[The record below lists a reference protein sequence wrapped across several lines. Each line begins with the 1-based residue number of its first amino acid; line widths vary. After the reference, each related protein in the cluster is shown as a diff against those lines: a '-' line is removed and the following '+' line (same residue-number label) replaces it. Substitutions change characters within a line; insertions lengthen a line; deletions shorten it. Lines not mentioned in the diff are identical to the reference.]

1 MGKERDE
8 LLEEPMDELL
18 DNMTMV
24 KALVADV
31 IECPLEALLEK
42 VLEDGE
48 FKIDGVV
55 LERIRSVKS
64 LTFVS
69 ILEEIRE

>member
-8 LLEEPMDELL
+8 VLEEPMDELL
-18 DNMTMV
+18 DNMATV

-42 VLEDGE
+42 VVEDGE
-48 FKIDGVV
+48 FKIEGVV
-55 LERIRSVKS
+55 LERVRSVE
-64 LTFVS
+64 LLNFVS
-69 ILEEIRE
+69 ILDEMRE